1 MQIHLTSRHLEITD
15 DIRTYIEKRARKIE
29 AIFNPVIDFQ
39 VVMEV
44 EKNRHQTEIT
54 LATRKATFH
63 AQSETHDVFSS
74 LDDVMDKIEAQI
86 RRHKERIKDRR
97 HRLPRREVAVQL
109 SGNEED
115 TPVEL
120 DTDDPSNVPSPHF
133 SAPEKFASKPMS
145 VGEAVMQLRSSGDIL
160 LLFLNAQTNQVNV
173 VYEDDNG
180 EYGWVEP
187 QFV

>member
-1 MQIHLTSRHLEITD
+1 MHIHLTSRHFEITD
-15 DIRTYIEKRARKIE
+15 DIRTYIEKRAKKIE
-29 AIFNPVIDFQ
+29 TIFSPVIDFQ

-44 EKNRHQTEIT
+44 EKNRHQVEIM

-63 AQSETHDVFSS
+63 AQGETHDVFSS
-74 LDDVMDKIEAQI
+74 LDDVIDKIETQI

-97 HRLPRREVAVQL
+97 QRLPRSEVAMQL
-109 SGNEED
+109 SGNKEGA
-115 TPVEL
+115 PVEL
-120 DTDDPSNVPSPHF
+120 DTGDLSNMPVPHF
-133 SAPEKFASKPMS
+133 KAPEKFASKPMS
-145 VGEAVMQLRSSGDIL
+145 VGEAVMQLRTSGDVL
-160 LLFLNAQTNQVNV
+160 LLFLNARTNQVNL

>member
-15 DIRTYIEKRARKIE
+15 DIQIYIEKRAKKIE
-29 AIFNPVIDFQ
+29 TIFSPVIDFQ

-44 EKNRHQTEIT
+44 EKNRYRTEVT

-97 HRLPRREVAVQL
+97 HRLSQREVAVQL
-109 SGNEED
+109 SGNEEGAPAAID
-115 TPVEL
+115 M
-120 DTDDPSNVPSPHF
+120 DDSSNIPAPHF
-133 SAPEKFASKPMS
+133 RAPEKFASKPMS
-145 VGEAVMQLRSSGDIL
+145 VDEAVMQLQTSGDVL
-160 LLFLNAQTNQVNV
+160 LLFLNAQTNQVNLI
-173 VYEDDNG
+173 YEDDNG

>member
-15 DIRTYIEKRARKIE
+15 DIQTYIVKRAKKIE
-29 AIFNPVIDFQ
+29 TIFSPVIDFQ

-44 EKNRHQTEIT
+44 EKNRYRTEIT

-63 AQSETHDVFSS
+63 AQGETHDVFSS
-74 LDDVMDKIEAQI
+74 LDDVIDKIETQI

-109 SGNEED
+109 SGNGD
-115 TPVEL
+115 STPVES
-120 DTDDPSNVPSPHF
+120 DTDNLPNRSAPHF
-133 SAPEKFASKPMS
+133 TAPEKFASKPMS
-145 VGEAVMQLRSSGDIL
+145 VDEAVMQLQTSGDTL
-160 LLFLNAQTNQVNV
+160 LLFLNAGTNQVNL

-187 QFV
+187 QFG

>member
-15 DIRTYIEKRARKIE
+15 DIRTYIEKRAKKIE

-44 EKNRHQTEIT
+44 EKNRYRTEIT

-63 AQSETHDVFSS
+63 AQGETHDVFSS
-74 LDDVMDKIEAQI
+74 LDDVIDKIEAQI

-97 HRLPRREVAVQL
+97 HRLSRREVAIQL
-109 SGNEED
+109 SGNEEG

-120 DTDDPSNVPSPHF
+120 DTNDASNMPAPHF
-133 SAPEKFASKPMS
+133 QAPEKFAAKPMS
-145 VGEAVMQLRSSGDIL
+145 VGEAVMQLQTSGDAL

>member
-1 MQIHLTSRHLEITD
+1 MQIHLISRHLEITD
-15 DIRTYIEKRARKIE
+15 DIRAYIEKRAKKIE
-29 AIFNPVIDFQ
+29 VIFNPVIDFQ

-44 EKNRHQTEIT
+44 EKNRYRTEIT

-63 AQSETHDVFSS
+63 AQGETHDVFTS
-74 LDDVMDKIEAQI
+74 LDDVIDKIEAQI

-97 HRLPRREVAVQL
+97 HRMSRREVAVQL

-115 TPVEL
+115 TPVESE
-120 DTDDPSNVPSPHF
+120 TSDPSNLPGPHF
-133 SAPEKFASKPMS
+133 RDPEKFAAKPMS
-145 VGEAVMQLRSSGDIL
+145 VGEAVMQLRTSGDTL
-160 LLFLNAQTNQVNV
+160 LLFLNAQTDQVNV

>member
-15 DIRTYIEKRARKIE
+15 DIQTYIEKRAQKIE

-44 EKNRHQTEIT
+44 EKNRYRTEIT

-63 AQSETHDVFSS
+63 AQGETHDVFSS
-74 LDDVMDKIEAQI
+74 LDDVIDKIETQI

-97 HRLPRREVAVQL
+97 HRLPRREVAMQL

-115 TPVEL
+115 ASVDF
-120 DTDDPSNVPSPHF
+120 DTDNPLNMPVPHF

-145 VGEAVMQLRSSGDIL
+145 VGEAVMQLQTSGDVL
-160 LLFLNAQTNQVNV
+160 LLFLNAQTNQVNL

-187 QFV
+187 QFA

>member
-15 DIRTYIEKRARKIE
+15 DIRTYIEKRAKKIE

-44 EKNRHQTEIT
+44 EKNRYRAEIT

-63 AQSETHDVFSS
+63 AQGETHDVFSS
-74 LDDVMDKIEAQI
+74 LDDVIDKIETQI

-97 HRLPRREVAVQL
+97 HRLSRREVAIQL
-109 SGNEED
+109 NSSSDD
-115 TPVEL
+115 TAAEP
-120 DTDDPSNVPSPHF
+120 DTDDPSNMSAPHF
-133 SAPEKFASKPMS
+133 RDPEKFASKPMS
-145 VGEAVMQLRSSGDIL
+145 VGEAVMQLRTSGDAL
-160 LLFLNAQTNQVNV
+160 LLFLNSGTNQVNV

>member
-1 MQIHLTSRHLEITD
+1 MQIHVTSRHFEITD
-15 DIRTYIEKRARKIE
+15 DIGTYIEKRAKKIE
-29 AIFNPVIDFQ
+29 AIFNPIIDFQ

-44 EKNRHQTEIT
+44 EKNRYRSEIT
-54 LATRKATFH
+54 LATRKSTFH
-63 AQSETHDVFSS
+63 AQGETHDIFAS
-74 LDDVMDKIEAQI
+74 LDDVMDKIETQI

-97 HRLPRREVAVQL
+97 HRLSQREVAVQL
-109 SGNEED
+109 SGNSDD
-115 TPVEL
+115 TPVES
-120 DTDDPSNVPSPHF
+120 DTNDPPDMLTPHF

-145 VGEAVMQLRSSGDIL
+145 VGEAVMQLRTSGDDL
-160 LLFLNAQTNQVNV
+160 LLFLNSGTNQVNA

>member
-15 DIRTYIEKRARKIE
+15 DIRTYIEKRAKKIE
-29 AIFNPVIDFQ
+29 AIFNPIIDFQ
-39 VVMEV
+39 VVIEV
-44 EKNRHQTEIT
+44 EKNRYHAEIT

-63 AQSETHDVFSS
+63 AQGETHDVFSS
-74 LDDVMDKIEAQI
+74 LDDVIDKIETQI

-97 HRLPRREVAVQL
+97 QRLSRREVAVQL
-109 SGNEED
+109 SSNEEGAQ
-115 TPVEL
+115 VEL
-120 DTDDPSNVPSPHF
+120 DMDNPSNMPVPYF
-133 SAPEKFASKPMS
+133 RDPEKFASKPMS
-145 VGEAVMQLRSSGDIL
+145 VGETVMQLQTSGDVL
-160 LLFLNAQTNQVNV
+160 LLFLNAQTNQVNL